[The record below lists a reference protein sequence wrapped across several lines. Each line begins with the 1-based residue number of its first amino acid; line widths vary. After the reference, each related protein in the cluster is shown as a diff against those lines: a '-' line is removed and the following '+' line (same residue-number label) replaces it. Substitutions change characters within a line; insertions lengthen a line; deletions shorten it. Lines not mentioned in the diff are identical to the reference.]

1 MLIGSEG
8 ATPNPNSAGVDV
20 MQEPSPQAQ
29 AQTRFRFR
37 PPTPTPNPN
46 RLQDHALDDLIPNIS
61 RVSAPHLPRIST
73 ISQDHALD
81 EIDVVTIHVWPQNWG
96 WYEPTPAA
104 ASTESLL
111 AAVAKATRER

>member
-1 MLIGSEG
+1 M
-8 ATPNPNSAGVDV
+8 
-20 MQEPSPQAQ
+20 MQDPSPQAQ

-37 PPTPTPNPN
+37 TPTPPPNPN
-46 RLQDHALDDLIPNIS
+46 SLQTTPDDIIPNIS

-81 EIDVVTIHVWPQNWG
+81 EIDAVTIHVWPQNWG